1 MAEQKKQNY
10 VRTTTPKGKAS
21 YPWLNTPDTKFNA
34 DGEYKCSLIVP
45 KKEAAAL
52 IKLID
57 EEAKK
62 ALAAAKAENPKAA
75 KSIKEGDKPY
85 TMETNDDG
93 DETGN
98 VIFKTKQ
105 RAKIKTKKGDEI
117 VKTIPLFDAK
127 GKRIDAKVGGGSVLK
142 LNVELAHYYVAGTKL
157 AGVSLRL
164 QAAQI
169 IELVEYGGGGTA
181 SSYGFGEEEGFEGEE
196 APKKSNKKDTDEDA
210 SEDEAE
216 ASGDDDIF

>member
-21 YPWLNTPDTKFNA
+21 YPWLNKPDTKFDV
-34 DGEYKCSLIVP
+34 DGVFKCNLIVP

-52 IKLID
+52 IKMID
-57 EEAKK
+57 EEIKK
-62 ALAAAKAENPKAA
+62 AVAAVKAENPKAA

-85 TMETNDDG
+85 AMETNDEG

-105 RAKIKTKKGDEI
+105 RAKITTKKGEVID
-117 VKTIPLFDAK
+117 KTIPLFDAK
-127 GKRIDAKVGGGSVLK
+127 GKKIEANVGGGSVLK
-142 LNVELAHYYVAGTKL
+142 LNIELAHYYVAAQKS

-169 IELVEYGGGGTA
+169 IELVEFGSGGTA
-181 SSYGFGEEEGFEGEE
+181 SSYGFGAEEGYEGDE
-196 APKKSNKKDTDEDA
+196 APKKTTKKATDAET
-210 SEDEAE
+210 STEDEAPGE
-216 ASGDDDIF
+216 DDDIF